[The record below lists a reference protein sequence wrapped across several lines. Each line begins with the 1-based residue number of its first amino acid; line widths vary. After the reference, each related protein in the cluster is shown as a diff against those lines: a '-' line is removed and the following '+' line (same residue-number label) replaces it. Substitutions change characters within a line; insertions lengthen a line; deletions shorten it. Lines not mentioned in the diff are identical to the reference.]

1 MKKYQYKTNIMC
13 GSCIAKVSPV
23 LNEIAGENN
32 WNVDLKDPKRIL
44 TVSSNSDNEN
54 KIVTALQKIGY
65 KAEEIK

>member
-13 GSCIAKVSPV
+13 DSCIAKVSPV

-32 WNVDLKDPKRIL
+32 WNVDLKNPKRIL
-44 TVSSNSDNEN
+44 TVSSDSDNEN

>member
-13 GSCIAKVSPV
+13 GSCIAKVSRV

-54 KIVTALQKIGY
+54 KIVPALQKIGY